1 MNNQGLARVLCI
13 TSSDANWLWLS
24 DAVGDRMM
32 LVRESGTFAEISKR
46 VGLVS
51 PNAAIVDFSPQ
62 VGLDP
67 SLIVKELTDLSPELP
82 VIALG
87 SKAATDALVKALR
100 SGVRDFLDLESS
112 PGEIQKV
119 MGTVLEK
126 APRPSGERKGYA
138 LMVLGA
144 RQGVGATTLSVNLA
158 AQLNKS
164 NNDQT
169 LLLDFG
175 LPLGDALVHL
185 PCEEKQGAMDFVECV
200 RSLRRFDATL
210 AKTAFRKHTETGVAI
225 LSLPKNLADLREIS
239 ASDALKFLNLIK
251 SYFENVVIDLCGF
264 SNIDF
269 VASLLR
275 SADQTLLVTPQ
286 SVPGV
291 VTAAE
296 LMKALADKGVKSATF
311 DLVVTPHLKEL
322 ALTPESI
329 ATKLGIERVH
339 TLPDRRLALCGAV
352 NEGRVL
358 SVLDTRDPY
367 TKAVAKILEDLGKAR
382 QKGDE
387 VEGISQKLKNW
398 FSK

>member
-1 MNNQGLARVLCI
+1 MPNGLARVLCI

-158 AQLNKS
+158 AQLNKA

-210 AKTAFRKHTETGVAI
+210 AKTAFRRHSETGVAI

-286 SVPGV
+286 TVPGV

-296 LMKALADKGVKSATF
+296 LMKALADKGVKSSTF

-329 ATKLGIERVH
+329 SSKLTTERVH
-339 TLPDRRLALCGAV
+339 TLPDRRLALSNAV
-352 NEGRVL
+352 NEGTVL
-358 SVLDTRDPY
+358 SLLDSRDPY

-382 QKGDE
+382 NKPDE
-387 VEGISQKLKNW
+387 VEGISQKLKSW